1 MRFSMLEYTPLNV
14 PSLEP
19 VLKALDASSVRDR
32 NIVDVAR
39 ELVTKRYLPKFDEWN
54 EFYSGTLRVY
64 PDENVLFVSGL
75 RITPSQTLDS
85 KDRVESRIRIFDP
98 PSREPSPLAKVVPLH
113 CFWLLGENSIAIS
126 TDEPSIPQKNLR
138 DWASKLVQS
147 GGVGIANATW
157 VAMIKRF
164 RSKDVDEFARSLRDD
179 EIANVFDISC
189 RTDEGELS
197 FNATLYRSDGSQH
210 RVDIRK
216 TKTYEKLRVELENP
230 NNRKLIALDCYADT
244 RNAFVLSFPN
254 LGRDQSRWTLTL
266 NAGEQNG
273 YVDDKLTVRAL
284 AEVARLFRQY
294 RFSPPPP
301 FMLNLES
308 YDAARTSD

>member
-1 MRFSMLEYTPLNV
+1 MRFSMLEYSPLNV
-14 PSLEP
+14 PSLAP
-19 VLKALDASSVRDR
+19 VLKALVARSVRDR
-32 NIVDVAR
+32 SIVDVAR
-39 ELVTKRYLPKFDEWN
+39 ELVTKRCLPKFDEWN

-64 PDENVLFVSGL
+64 PDENALFISGL

-85 KDRVESRIRIFDP
+85 KDRLESRIRIFDP
-98 PSREPSPLAKVVPLH
+98 PSQEPSPQAKVVPLH

-138 DWASKLVQS
+138 DWAGKLVQS

-157 VAMIKRF
+157 RAMIKRF
-164 RSKDVDEFARSLRDD
+164 RSKDVDEFARSMRDD
-179 EIANVFDISC
+179 QIANVFDISW

-197 FNATLYRSDGSQH
+197 FNATLFRSDGTQQKL
-210 RVDIRK
+210 DITK
-216 TKTYEKLRVELENP
+216 TKTYEKLREELENP

-244 RNAFVLSFPN
+244 RNAFILSLPN
-254 LGRDQSRWTLTL
+254 LGRDQSRWTFTL
-266 NAGEQNG
+266 NAGEHSG
-273 YVDDKLTVRAL
+273 YVDDKRTVKAL

-301 FMLNLES
+301 
-308 YDAARTSD
+308 

>member
-1 MRFSMLEYTPLNV
+1 MLEYTPLNV

-19 VLKALDASSVRDR
+19 VLKALRARSVSDR

-39 ELVTKRYLPKFDEWN
+39 EVVTKKYSPKFDESN
-54 EFYSGTLRVY
+54 EFYADTFRVY
-64 PDENVLFVSGL
+64 PDENALFVSGL

-98 PSREPSPLAKVVPLH
+98 PSHDPSPQAKVVPLH
-113 CFWLLGENSIAIS
+113 CFWLLDENSIAIS

-138 DWASKLVQS
+138 DWAGKLVQS

-157 VAMIKRF
+157 RAMIKRF

-197 FNATLYRSDGSQH
+197 FNATLFRSDGTEQ
-210 RVDIRK
+210 RLDIRK
-216 TKTYEKLRVELENP
+216 TKTYEKLKEELENP
-230 NNRKLIALDCYADT
+230 DNRKLVALDCYPDT
-244 RNAFVLSFPN
+244 RDGFILSFPN
-254 LGRDQSRWTLTL
+254 LGRDQSRWTFTL

-273 YVDDKLTVRAL
+273 YVDDKKTVRAL

-301 FMLNLES
+301 FILNLES
-308 YDAARTSD
+308 YDAARTSN